1 MSYTCDRCGKEFE
14 QPKMVDS
21 GGEYGGIAHTYPAS
35 SCCESDFEETETINI
50 VSEERMK
57 LRIEYSRETD
67 LIFSDNIPAYADWLE
82 NKLALRLPP
91 VIKSVCYKDCG
102 NTQPSG
108 GSDNI
113 CLNCGSSIKQTVL

>member
-1 MSYTCDRCGKEFE
+1 MNKAKEILYKHAKSNGCKSDLLRNPFLE
-14 QPKMVDS
+14 QAVLN
-21 GGEYGGIAHTYPAS
+21 A
-35 SCCESDFEETETINI
+35 IN
-50 VSEERMK
+50 EA
-57 LRIEYSRETD
+57 LT
-67 LIFSDNIPAYADWLE
+67 IPA
-82 NKLALRLPP
+82 